1 MREQED
7 AVNEVGLMDYLA
19 VLWKRKWLVIIP
31 TALCAML
38 AGVISYLL
46 PPQWE
51 VDILI
56 VPSKFIVQTEQGQF
70 AEVLVVDP
78 KQVAALINQKS
89 FDSQIAKELNLDAKS
104 YPKIEA
110 VSLRDTKL
118 VKISVRDNNISRAKS
133 ILSLLFVHLKSE
145 FDKKASVQFKDIDT
159 QIAFQENQINYKELV
174 IRDSL
179 NKIKLIEIDMNK
191 TKQEIHSL
199 EQKLII
205 SEERAK
211 NLSEEMKT
219 ARTRIGDIETQQK
232 KYLAETKEG
241 AEAISNL
248 LYANE
253 IQNNL
258 AYYNTLDEKLSM
270 EKIAQE
276 NTRFSI
282 NDRNDKINQLNI
294 NMDESRNEIDKVKI
308 EIEDVKSQMAFLAER
323 KARIDYTQLIKEPTA
338 SPFPVSPKKAKNILI
353 AGILGLLIFSIVAF
367 FLEHIEKQKKTT

>member
-1 MREQED
+1 MNEWED
-7 AVNEVGLMDYLA
+7 PASEVVLMDYLTII
-19 VLWKRKWLVIIP
+19 WKRKWLIIIP
-31 TALCAML
+31 TVLCAVL
-38 AGVISYLL
+38 AGVISFVL

-56 VPSKFIVQTEQGQF
+56 VPSKYIVQTEQGQF

-89 FDSQIAKELNLDAKS
+89 FDNLIVKELNLDARS
-104 YPKIEA
+104 YPEIKAEN
-110 VSLRDTKL
+110 LRDTKL
-118 VKISVRDNNISRAKS
+118 VKISVRDTNISRAKS
-133 ILSLLFVHLKSE
+133 ILLLLFVHLKNE
-145 FDKKASVQFKDIDT
+145 FDKQANVQFKDIDT
-159 QIAFQENQINYKELV
+159 QIAFNENQINYKELV

-179 NKIKLIEIDMNK
+179 YEIKLFDIEINK
-191 TKQEIHSL
+191 AKQEILSL
-199 EQKLII
+199 EQKLLI
-205 SEERAK
+205 SDERVK
-211 NLSEEMKT
+211 SLLEEMKT
-219 ARTRIGDIETQQK
+219 AKTRIGDIETQQK
-232 KYLAETKEG
+232 INLTEPKEG

-276 NTRFSI
+276 NVRLSMK
-282 NDRNDKINQLNI
+282 DRNDKVKQLYI

-308 EIEDVKSQMAFLAER
+308 EIENIKNQIALLAEK

-338 SPFPVSPKKAKNILI
+338 SLFPVSPKKAKNTLI

-367 FLEHIEKQKKTT
+367 FLEHIEKQKK